1 MRWPWPVSPFREFLL
16 LVKFRRC
23 GWDGATEVTQQA
35 SGICTAPRLPAT
47 ASVRNQYLRDS
58 SSWVSHRRHI
68 LTHEH
73 IYTHIWTCTHTQMQA
88 RIRALRHTNRN
99 TLTDVYMCA
108 HTCKYTWMPTLNPQF
123 LLLPPKMFTVMNSR
137 RKEITHWFITGDI
150 IRPGEFCKM
159 AISLWK
165 AEPRVCWDHRQPW
178 SIQQFRCGQLVLTST
193 YLAESYTQDFWFG
206 VQTDIS

>member
-1 MRWPWPVSPFREFLL
+1 MRWPWPLSPFREFLF
-16 LVKFRRC
+16 LVKFRRR
-23 GWDGATEVTQQA
+23 GWDGATEVRQQA
-35 SGICTAPRLPAT
+35 SGICTAPILPAT
-47 ASVRNQYLRDS
+47 ASVLNQYLRDS

-88 RIRALRHTNRN
+88 CMRALRHTSRN
-99 TLTDVYMCA
+99 TLTDVVVCCTHMQVHVNAY
-108 HTCKYTWMPTLNPQF
+108 L
-123 LLLPPKMFTVMNSR
+123 TVMNSR

-165 AEPRVCWDHRQPW
+165 AEPRVCWDHREPW